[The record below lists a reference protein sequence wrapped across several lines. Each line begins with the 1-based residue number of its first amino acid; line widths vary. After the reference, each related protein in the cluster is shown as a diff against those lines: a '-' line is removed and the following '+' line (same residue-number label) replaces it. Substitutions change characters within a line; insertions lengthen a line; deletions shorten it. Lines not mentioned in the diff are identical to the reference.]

1 MPLFLI
7 KIFLLHGQEI
17 RYEVIENVKI
27 QVIVLPEKTLQRSL
41 AKVPLD
47 SSAVL
52 RQVSWETSF
61 SFKNLGLYRFFLWIE
76 YRSGEDELWAALPSI
91 KGQLLRA
98 CPRSNSSIINQPS
111 QQPLSSSQDL
121 GSGRGW
127 EVLSSAFL

>member
-7 KIFLLHGQEI
+7 KIFLLHDQEI

-27 QVIVLPEKTLQRSL
+27 QVIVLPEKMLQRPL
-41 AKVPLD
+41 AKVSLD

-61 SFKNLGLYRFFLWIE
+61 SFKNLGLYRSFLWIE

-91 KGQLLRA
+91 KGQLL
-98 CPRSNSSIINQPS
+98 
-111 QQPLSSSQDL
+111 
-121 GSGRGW
+121 
-127 EVLSSAFL
+127 